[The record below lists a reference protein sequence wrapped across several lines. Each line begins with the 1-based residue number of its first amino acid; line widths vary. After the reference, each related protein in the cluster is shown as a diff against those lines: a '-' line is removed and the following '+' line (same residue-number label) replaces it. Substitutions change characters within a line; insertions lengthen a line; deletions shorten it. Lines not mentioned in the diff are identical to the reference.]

1 MNKTKQSTQ
10 NSEGNVTKSIFWGTI
25 ALAGI
30 LLLVTGYFVSFLL
43 KLDKTPIIY
52 IGLAV
57 FLFALGASLV
67 SLGLTIRGRQRSGA
81 EIVLYAISVL
91 GITLIAIFQGRAQ
104 NASFTILTLSVI
116 TIFYLLPGMSRR
128 WYLSVAAVTFI
139 MMWAFEWIDPAWRI
153 QIAAASPGPAAA
165 ILFGVILIALAAS
178 QAWSALR

>member
-91 GITLIAIFQGRAQ
+91 GITLIAIFQDRMQ
-104 NASFTILTLSVI
+104 FTILTLSVI
-116 TIFYLLPGMSRR
+116 TIFTCFQECALVFVGRR
-128 WYLSVAAVTFI
+128 GDIHHDVFNGPS
-139 MMWAFEWIDPAWRI
+139 AWRI
-153 QIAAASPGPAAA
+153 QIAWLHLHAAA
-165 ILFGVILIALAAS
+165 TPWRNFDALAAS
-178 QAWSALR
+178 WAATSVKPT